1 MHKLIREIIAKL
13 KLRVRNNRDIISK
26 HSEMVEKIKADG
38 LTKITEKDYREY
50 IETVD
55 RLIQENQD
63 LETVL
68 STLEDFFVKYHNTP
82 VIDEDKPIIDIYSIT
97 DPEEIFQL
105 TVRRVVSFDEKHP
118 FYNDYGFIE
127 EMIEYHKKR
136 EEYERCQELQT
147 ILKLRRIY

>member
-1 MHKLIREIIAKL
+1 MHKLIQEIIAKL
-13 KLRVRNNRDIISK
+13 KLRVHSNRDIISK
-26 HSEMVEKIKADG
+26 HSEMVKKIKADG
-38 LTKITEKDYREY
+38 LTKITEKDYQEY
-50 IETVD
+50 METVD

-105 TVRRVVSFDEKHP
+105 TVRRVVPFDEKHP
-118 FYNDYGFIE
+118 FYNDFNFIE
-127 EMIEYHKKR
+127 EMIDYHKKR
-136 EEYERCQELQT
+136 EEYERCQELYS